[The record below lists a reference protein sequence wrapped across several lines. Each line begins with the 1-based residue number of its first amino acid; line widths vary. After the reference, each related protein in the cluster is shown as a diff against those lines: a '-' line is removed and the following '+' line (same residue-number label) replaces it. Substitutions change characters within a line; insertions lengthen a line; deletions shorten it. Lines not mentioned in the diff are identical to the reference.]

1 MKTASPK
8 AHRNETTPWSTLGG
22 LGGCGTP
29 RSYRVPKREPAARRR
44 RSKEFAEPVSLSSTA
59 LVDLPLARTALEF
72 GFDLLALRARRKRQ
86 SRGRPGAIQEVA
98 GGKGRS
104 LRQSFYL

>member
-1 MKTASPK
+1 MPTASRPAQMKTARPR

-22 LGGCGTP
+22 LGGWGTGAILS
-29 RSYRVPKREPAARRR
+29 RTRTGGFRR

-72 GFDLLALRARRKRQ
+72 GFDLHALRARRKRQ
-86 SRGRPGAIQEVA
+86 SRARPRAIQEPVRR
-98 GGKGRS
+98 KDR
-104 LRQSFYL
+104 